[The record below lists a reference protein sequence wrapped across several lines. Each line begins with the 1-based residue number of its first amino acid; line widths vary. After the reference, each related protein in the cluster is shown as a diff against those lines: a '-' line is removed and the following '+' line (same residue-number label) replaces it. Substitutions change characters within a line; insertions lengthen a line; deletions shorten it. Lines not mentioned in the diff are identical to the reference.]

1 MILFDK
7 RIRVVFEGN
16 TTSLYFP
23 TRKHEPYYKIWS
35 NIPNKWWVT
44 KKTGGTLQADGTWAE
59 GKEPYSFDSP
69 ILAYRK
75 ARGWGLNDESVT
87 DPVIHFKDYKGLNK
101 HPKKPKRYDQL
112 KVGDKLRI
120 IGVPKRANFT
130 PESKMVWEAIV
141 NPNTIRKIKFIQGG
155 YPGFNCRVRHGEQVK
170 EYALFIMENEGSVWT
185 AIHHKRDNK

>member
-7 RIRVVFEGN
+7 RIRVVFEGS

-44 KKTGGTLQADGTWAE
+44 KKTGGTLQADGSWAE
-59 GKEPYSFDSP
+59 DKEPYSFDSP

-87 DPVIHFKDYKGLNK
+87 DPVME
-101 HPKKPKRYDQL
+101 PAPA
-112 KVGDKLRI
+112 VCA
-120 IGVPKRANFT
+120 RAKFPVNT
-130 PESKMVWEAIV
+130 THITSSKSSSM
-141 NPNTIRKIKFIQGG
+141 P
-155 YPGFNCRVRHGEQVK
+155 PGSG
-170 EYALFIMENEGSVWT
+170 T
-185 AIHHKRDNK
+185 A